1 LFRIRLAI
9 SVLVIVLAAIVA
21 GNILAQPA
29 WLSGFKY
36 RAIVTLKENIG
47 IERESEPVT
56 VTLSVSPGEIKDPLT
71 EVRVVNPEGKEIPF
85 QIHGIKKLDGKIVSF
100 DVTFLANVPANS
112 KVVYVIYFV
121 NPTATKPQYSTDLNA
136 DFKFKTVDG
145 FTMASGI
152 LSNKYISL
160 KLSDASGEGNV
171 TIGGETLG
179 VTGWLG
185 GVFFT
190 RPPPKD
196 GWFFTWGKEFNVTVV
211 KGPIFIDYIVHFVNW
226 QPEVKETF
234 VHYKLYAGKPL
245 IFITSEWKFNGKQTL
260 DRIAT
265 TCYFKYRDNPSLP
278 SVVYPSNGKL
288 VTDVNTGND
297 RDVPD
302 WDGTWVYV
310 YNEKTRLSAGVI
322 MLPGTNDP
330 YGFRTGGGA
339 VTPYLNGTFRS
350 ATVEFAVFFFKGGD
364 YKEVE
369 KMYKI
374 LNNPLE
380 VVGVSIETAP
390 AKPDYTGYYVAA
402 AVAVIAVTTIVFMY
416 AKYVRKSA
424 KGG

>member
-1 LFRIRLAI
+1 MVTILFLIIAGSSLAK
-9 SVLVIVLAAIVA
+9 
-21 GNILAQPA
+21 PE

-36 RAIVTLKENIG
+36 RAIVTLRENIG
-47 IERESEPVT
+47 IERRSEPVT
-56 VTLSVSPGEIKDPLT
+56 ITLSVLPGKIQDPAA
-71 EVRVVNPEGKEIPF
+71 EVRVISPEGKKVPF
-85 QIHGIKKLDGKIVSF
+85 QVHNIKKLKGEIVSF
-100 DVTFLANVPANS
+100 DVTFLADVPAKS
-112 KVVYVIYFV
+112 EVIYTIYFV
-121 NPTATKPQYSTDLNA
+121 NPTATKPEYSTDLKV
-136 DFKFKTVDG
+136 DFKFKTEEG

-171 TIGGETLG
+171 TIGGKTLG

-190 RPPPKD
+190 HPPPKD
-196 GWFFTWGKEFNVTVV
+196 GWFFTWGKKFNVTII
-211 KGPIFIDYIVHFVNW
+211 KGPIFVDYIVYFVDW
-226 QPEVKETF
+226 QPEVKETW

-265 TCYFKYRDNPSLP
+265 SCYFKYRDNPSLP

-288 VTDVNTGND
+288 VNDVNTGND
-297 RDVPD
+297 RDTPS

-310 YNEKTRLSAGVI
+310 HNEKTGLSAGVI
-322 MLPGTNDP
+322 MLPGSNDP

-339 VTPYLNGTFRS
+339 VTPYLNGTFKD
-350 ATVEFAVFFFKGGD
+350 ATIKFAVYFFEDGD

-369 KMYKI
+369 KMYRM

-380 VVGVSIETAP
+380 VVGVSIETVP

-402 AVAVIAVTTIVFMY
+402 IIAIIAVAAIVFMY
-416 AKYVRKSA
+416 TKYVKKSA
-424 KGG
+424 QRG